1 MAEIYVDPDKLRA
14 FAQVLKDFSKHA
26 ETSLANLNGQ
36 LGRLQSSWR
45 DQEFEKF
52 AAHLRRTQGR
62 LKAFA
67 IETAKTIPTLERDAD
82 AMTEYQKT
90 QLPD

>member
-1 MAEIYVDPDKLRA
+1 M
-14 FAQVLKDFSKHA
+14 LKDFSKHA

-67 IETAKTIPTLERDAD
+67 TETAKTIPNLERDAD